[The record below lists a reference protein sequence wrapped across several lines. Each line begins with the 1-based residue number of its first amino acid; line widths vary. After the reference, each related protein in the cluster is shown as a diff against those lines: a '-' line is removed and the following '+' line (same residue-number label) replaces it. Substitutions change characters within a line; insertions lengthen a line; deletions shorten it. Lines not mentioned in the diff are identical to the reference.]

1 MRGGATSDH
10 WLLSCTPS
18 TFPEGSP
25 LEGGG
30 GERHPIGKGSERELL
45 ATAQSVPS
53 PSIKSRRC
61 SQIHSTV
68 LHCGWNEGYELPFL
82 SAGGPGPVHDEVY
95 GGWFIQNMRKQGE
108 SDWPHFTNEE
118 TEAKQG

>member
-30 GERHPIGKGSERELL
+30 GERHPIGKGSERESSWPLL
-45 ATAQSVPS
+45 SLSPPPALNQEGVPKFTA
-53 PSIKSRRC
+53 
-61 SQIHSTV
+61 
-68 LHCGWNEGYELPFL
+68 PFFIVGGMRGTSSL
-82 SAGGPGPVHDEVY
+82 S
-95 GGWFIQNMRKQGE
+95 
-108 SDWPHFTNEE
+108 
-118 TEAKQG
+118 